1 MRIFYGW
8 FLLAIVW
15 VLYGFQA
22 SPGYYSWPFFA
33 PDIVEDLGLT
43 RAQVG
48 SVYGSLT
55 FMFAVTAPLAG
66 RAIARWGA
74 RSVLVVGNLIM
85 AAGFWGLSG
94 ADTLLECY
102 LYYGLMVGG
111 GMGLGTFITCQTLA
125 TNWFTRYRARAV
137 AFVLTAGGV
146 VGKLVYQF
154 DNVMVQHYSWRTG
167 WFVLALLTLALAALG
182 WLLVRNRPSDLGQH
196 PDGID
201 PASDAAAVPLQVER
215 PDLEAWTLRAVL
227 RTPQFA
233 VLCLSATACFVP
245 WTVCTM
251 HGRMHLE
258 GLGLSTDVT
267 AGILGTM
274 VLLSVVGRLTGGLGD
289 FLVPEKVLGYA
300 LLVEGAGVLAFLFA
314 ETPFLAYLSTTL
326 LAVGFGAGYISLAVV
341 LARFLGPVFLPRCS
355 GSIT

>member
-1 MRIFYGW
+1 
-8 FLLAIVW
+8 
-15 VLYGFQA
+15 
-22 SPGYYSWPFFA
+22 
-33 PDIVEDLGLT
+33 
-43 RAQVG
+43 
-48 SVYGSLT
+48 
-55 FMFAVTAPLAG
+55 
-66 RAIARWGA
+66 
-74 RSVLVVGNLIM
+74 
-85 AAGFWGLSG
+85 
-94 ADTLLECY
+94 
-102 LYYGLMVGG
+102 
-111 GMGLGTFITCQTLA
+111 
-125 TNWFTRYRARAV
+125 
-137 AFVLTAGGV
+137 
-146 VGKLVYQF
+146 
-154 DNVMVQHYSWRTG
+154 MVQHYSWRTG

-215 PDLEAWTLRAVL
+215 PDLEVWTLRAVL

-245 WTVCTM
+245 WTVCAM

-267 AGILGTM
+267 AGIPGTM

-289 FLVPEKVLGYA
+289 FLVPEKVLGDA

-326 LAVGFGAGYISLAVV
+326 LAVGFGAGSISLAVV
-341 LARFLGPVFLPRCS
+341 LARIFGAGVFAQVLGA
-355 GSIT
+355 IT

>member
-8 FLLAIVW
+8 FLLVIVW
-15 VLYGFQA
+15 VLYGFQP
-22 SPGYYSWPFFA
+22 SPGYNSWPFFA

-48 SVYGSLT
+48 FVYGSLT
-55 FMFAVTAPLAG
+55 FIFAITAPLAR
-66 RAIARWGA
+66 RAIARLGV

-85 AAGFWGLSG
+85 AAEFWGLSG

-102 LYYGLMVGG
+102 LYYRLMVGG
-111 GMGLGTFITCQTLA
+111 GMELGTFITCQALT
-125 TNWFTRYRARAV
+125 TNWFTKYRARAV

-154 DNVMVQHYSWRTG
+154 DNVIVQQYSCRTG
-167 WFVLALLTLALAALG
+167 WLVLALLTLALAVLG
-182 WLLVRNRPSDLGQH
+182 WLLVRNRPADLGQH
-196 PDGID
+196 PDGIE
-201 PASDAAAVPLQVER
+201 PAIDAAAPPLEPER
-215 PDLEAWTLRAVL
+215 SGVGIWTLRAAL

-258 GLGLSTDVT
+258 GLGLSTHVT

-274 VLLSVVGRLTGGLGD
+274 VCSPSSVG
-289 FLVPEKVLGYA
+289 
-300 LLVEGAGVLAFLFA
+300 
-314 ETPFLAYLSTTL
+314 
-326 LAVGFGAGYISLAVV
+326 
-341 LARFLGPVFLPRCS
+341 
-355 GSIT
+355 